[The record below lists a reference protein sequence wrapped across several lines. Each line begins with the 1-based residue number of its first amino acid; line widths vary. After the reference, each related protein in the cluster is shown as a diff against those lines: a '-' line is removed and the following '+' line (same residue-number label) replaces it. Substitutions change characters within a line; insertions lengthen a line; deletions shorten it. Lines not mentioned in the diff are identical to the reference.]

1 LQQRDEESMRQIKN
15 QRLAELLKGL
25 RFTPKRRRQ
34 KELDNAEKLLSLVDK
49 SREYSFEFVCFKITG
64 FRPRGAAAQE
74 LIRGDELADD
84 LQIFISKLSGQIG
97 DLAGEQGQKVYTTGE
112 LATKLGVSTK
122 TIDRWRKRGL
132 AARKFV
138 FGDGK
143 KRLGFL
149 QSGVDKFFGQCPET
163 VKKAERFSRL
173 SGEEKKQII
182 KRAVLL
188 AGKTAMSRHQ
198 IIRQIAAETGR
209 APETIRYTILNYEKD
224 HPGKVIFE
232 RPGGVVSPSA
242 AEEIYK
248 LFRQGCKLQ
257 ELMGRFNRSKS
268 SIYRLINQRK
278 TKALLTRKIE
288 YIPSEEFSAEGAER
302 SILAEPIKQKKAVYG
317 GGPDLLESAGGSL
330 PEYMRIL
337 RNIPVLNREQE
348 IELFRRYNF
357 LKYLAYTER
366 RALKPSGVS
375 GRRLKRIEDYLAEAE
390 SLKRAIIEANL
401 RLVVSIARKHTAG
414 GVSVQDLVG
423 EGHISLMRAVEK
435 FDYTKG
441 FRFGTY
447 ASWAIAKDYARKI
460 PAETERP
467 EKPATA
473 SLAEVQRDFRA
484 TDKAGVVSIERARLS
499 LIQTIR
505 ENLDERE
512 QNVIL
517 NHFGLLG
524 SSIKKNART
533 LKQIGDELGLT
544 KERVRQIEL
553 IALQKLKYALSI
565 EEFELLTG

>member
-1 LQQRDEESMRQIKN
+1 MRQIKN
-15 QRLAELLKGL
+15 QRLAELFKEL

-34 KELDNAEKLLSLVDK
+34 KELDSAEKLLSLVDK

-64 FRPRGAAAQE
+64 FRPKGAVAQE
-74 LIRGDELADD
+74 LIKGDELADD
-84 LQIFISKLSGQIG
+84 LAKFISKLSGQIG
-97 DLAGEQGQKVYTTGE
+97 GSAGEQGQKVYTIGE
-112 LATKLGVSTK
+112 LAAKLGVSTK
-122 TIDRWRKRGL
+122 TINRWRKRGL
-132 AARKFV
+132 AVRKFV

-149 QSGVDKFFGQCPET
+149 QSGVDKFFGQCPEA

-182 KRAVLL
+182 KRAVSL

-198 IIRQIAAETGR
+198 IIRQIAVETCR

-224 HPGKVIFE
+224 HPGKVIFK
-232 RPGGVVSPSA
+232 RPGGVISPSA
-242 AEEIYK
+242 AEEIYR
-248 LFRQGCKLQ
+248 LFRQGSKPQ

-278 TKALLTRKIE
+278 AKAFLTRKIE
-288 YIPSEEFSAEGAER
+288 YIPSDEFSVEGAER
-302 SILAEPIKQKKAVYG
+302 SILAEPIKVKKSVSG
-317 GGPDLLESAGGSL
+317 GGSDLLESAGGSL
-330 PEYMRIL
+330 PEYLRIL
-337 RNIPVLNREQE
+337 RSIPVLNREQE

-357 LKYLAYTER
+357 LKYLAFMER
-366 RALKPSGVS
+366 KALRPSQVS
-375 GRRLKRIEDYLAEAE
+375 GRRLKKIEDCLAEAE
-390 SLKRAIIEANL
+390 ALKQAIIEANL

-435 FDYTKG
+435 FDYNRG

-447 ASWAIAKDYARKI
+447 ASWAISKDYARKI
-460 PAETERP
+460 PRFIGETERP

-484 TDKAGVVSIERARLS
+484 TEKAGVLSIERARLS

-524 SSIKKNART
+524 SSIKKNVKT

-553 IALQKLKYALSI
+553 IALQKLKYSLSI

>member
-1 LQQRDEESMRQIKN
+1 MRQIKN

-25 RFTPKRRRQ
+25 RFTPKKQRQ
-34 KELDNAEKLLSLVDK
+34 KQLDNAEQLLSLVDK

-64 FRPRGAAAQE
+64 FRPKGAAAQE
-74 LIRGDELADD
+74 LVKGGELADD
-84 LQIFISKLSGQIG
+84 LLIFISKLSGQIG
-97 DLAGEQGQKVYTTGE
+97 ESAGEQGQKVYAIEE
-112 LATKLGVSTK
+112 LSAKLGVSTK
-122 TIDRWRKRGL
+122 TVNRWRKRGL

-149 QSGVDKFFGQCPET
+149 QSAVDKFFGQCPEA

-182 KRAVLL
+182 KRAVSL

-198 IIRQIAAETGR
+198 IIRQIAVETGR
-209 APETIRYTILNYEKD
+209 APETIRYTILNYERD
-224 HPGKVIFE
+224 HPGKPVFK
-232 RPGGVVSPSA
+232 RAGGVISQSA

-248 LFRQGCKLQ
+248 LFKQGGKVE
-257 ELMGRFNRSKS
+257 ELMSRFNRSRS

-278 TKALLTRKIE
+278 AKALLARKIE
-288 YIPSEEFSAEGAER
+288 YTPSDEFSREDAER
-302 SILAEPIKQKKAVYG
+302 DILAEPIRIKKAGYRDV
-317 GGPDLLESAGGSL
+317 PDLLESGGGSL
-330 PEYMRIL
+330 PEYLRIL

-357 LKYLAYTER
+357 LKFLACMER
-366 RALKPSGVS
+366 KELKPSRVS

-390 SLKRAIIEANL
+390 ALKRAIIEANL
-401 RLVVSIARKHTAG
+401 RLVVSIARKHATS
-414 GVSVQDLVG
+414 GVSVQDLIS
-423 EGHISLMRAVEK
+423 EGHVSLVRAVEK

-447 ASWAIAKDYARKI
+447 AAWAIAKDYARKI
-460 PAETERP
+460 PAEKARP
-467 EKPATA
+467 ERPATA
-473 SLAEVQRDFRA
+473 SLAEVQRDFRM
-484 TDKAGVVSIERARLS
+484 TEKAGVVSLERARLS

-524 SSIKKNART
+524 SSVKKNVKT

-553 IALQKLKYALSI
+553 IALQKLKYSLNI